1 MGRLITHYFNPY
13 TVGKLKKKRIT
24 EIVIDLMNIS
34 AQTSPKSSG
43 NFLETMVLDEA
54 EKEMLAEELYQLSDE
69 FMDETYSEEGDL
81 VNSSDEILIIGL
93 KNHPSL
99 GIDCKA
105 CGYESCKDFSEAEQ
119 TEQIF
124 EGPNCVFRLLDL
136 GMSIGHA
143 LNTAETHNIDYKIS
157 IKGGLAA
164 KNLGLMDSRVCL
176 TVPIQ
181 VISDKDYH
189 NVRLL

>member
-1 MGRLITHYFNPY
+1 ME
-13 TVGKLKKKRIT
+13 KRKIT
-24 EIVIDLMNIS
+24 ETVIDLMDIS
-34 AQTSPKSSG
+34 AQTSLKSSG
-43 NFLETMVLDEA
+43 NYLETMVLDDA
-54 EKEMLAEELYQLSDE
+54 EKEMLAEELYQLSEE
-69 FMDETYSEEGDL
+69 FQDETYSEEGDL
-81 VNSSDEILIIGL
+81 INSSDELLIIGL
-93 KNHPSL
+93 EDHPSL

-105 CGYESCKDFSEAEQ
+105 CGYESCEDFSEADQ

-136 GMSIGHA
+136 GISIGNA
-143 LNTAETHNIDYKIS
+143 LNTAETHNIDYQIS

-176 TVPIQ
+176 AVPIH

-189 NVRLL
+189 HEW

>member
-1 MGRLITHYFNPY
+1 MRRLIIHRFHPLL
-13 TVGKLKKKRIT
+13 VGQLKKKRIT

-34 AQTSPKSSG
+34 SQTSPKSSD
-43 NFLETMVLDEA
+43 NFLETMVLEEA

-69 FMDETYSEEGDL
+69 FDDESFSEEGDL
-81 VNSSDEILIIGL
+81 LNSSDEILMIGL
-93 KNHPSL
+93 KDHPSL

-105 CGYESCKDFSEAEQ
+105 CGYENCEDFAKADQ
-119 TEQIF
+119 TKQIF

-143 LNTAETHNIDYKIS
+143 LNTAETHNIDYHIS
-157 IKGGLAA
+157 IKGGQGA
-164 KNLGLMDSRVCL
+164 KNLGLMESRLCL
-176 TVPIQ
+176 AVPIR

-189 NVRLL
+189 NEW